1 MKIAKIDV
9 TKIDKTFLFKGA
21 KGTYLDLV
29 LIPNRDGTD
38 QYGNDGMVKQGIS
51 KEAREAGKDGAIL
64 GNYKTIERK
73 AKQEAPKAQA
83 SKILPT
89 DDDVPF

>member
-1 MKIAKIDV
+1 MKLAKIDV
-9 TKIDKTFLFKGA
+9 TKINKAHLFKGA

-51 KEAREAGKDGAIL
+51 KEARQAGQSGPIV
-64 GNYKTIERK
+64 GNYKDMRSV
-73 AKQEAPKAQA
+73 ADARPKAPA
-83 SKILPT
+83 PPADVS